1 LFNLLP
7 NLFPINTPDIAGR
20 NNIEE
25 KKKASR
31 VKIFVRI
38 CPMINAIDPNRYIM
52 P

>member
-7 NLFPINTPDIAGR
+7 NLFPINTPNIAGIH
-20 NNIEE
+20 NIDE

-31 VKIFVRI
+31 VKIFECM
-38 CPMINAIDPNRYIM
+38 CPTINAIDPNRYIM